1 MTGQA
6 PLHKV
11 TSLVFQTAVI
21 DMDGALTASEC
32 VHFRFYHT
40 PTILYPS
47 PRQTTN
53 YQTVEA
59 STRLLF
65 SLVEASAF
73 ALFLY

>member
-11 TSLVFQTAVI
+11 TSLAFQSAVI

-32 VHFRFYHT
+32 IHFRFYHT

-47 PRQTTN
+47 PRQTTI
-53 YQTVEA
+53 YQRVEA

-65 SLVEASAF
+65 SLVEASTF
-73 ALFLY
+73 AHFLC

>member
-11 TSLVFQTAVI
+11 TSLAFQSAVI

-32 VHFRFYHT
+32 IHFRFYHT

-53 YQTVEA
+53 YQRVEA

-65 SLVEASAF
+65 SLVEASTF
-73 ALFLY
+73 AHFLC